1 MLNIFNWFKKRKE
14 HKRKRKEQN
23 SQYRQMQ
30 AIAVVFE
37 TLNKF
42 KQSGLLYV
50 DFKLGNVTISN
61 TLAQFYVDDEAVWQ
75 NFLHNV
81 HQWAVYQ
88 YSVNEYVRLYHKATA
103 DAEAKAYAHNHAITS
118 EERAAVRMKAAET
131 FDDDQVRKQASVPDL
146 QFIVLGASDGRPLVV
161 AKLINGKYETASVPD
176 ELKP

>member
-1 MLNIFNWFKKRKE
+1 MNIFNWFKKRKE
-14 HKRKRKEQN
+14 TNRKRKEQN
-23 SQYRQMQ
+23 AQYRQMQ

-50 DFKLGNVTISN
+50 DFKHGNVTISN
-61 TLAQFYVDDEAVWQ
+61 TLAQFYVGDEAVWQ

-88 YSVNEYVRLYHKATA
+88 YSVSEYVRLYHKAQA

-131 FDDDQVRKQASVPDL
+131 FDDEQVQKQAPVPDL
-146 QFIVLGASDGRPLVV
+146 QFIVLGASDGRPIVI
-161 AKLINGKYETASVPD
+161 AKRVNGEYITAPVPE